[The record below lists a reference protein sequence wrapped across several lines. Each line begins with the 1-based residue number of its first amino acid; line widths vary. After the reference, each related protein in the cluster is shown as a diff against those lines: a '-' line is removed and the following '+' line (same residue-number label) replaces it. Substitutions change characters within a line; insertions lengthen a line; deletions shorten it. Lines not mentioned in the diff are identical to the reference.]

1 MTTLAALIAPQRST
15 QYAALADALA
25 PYELALSPL
34 KDRIAEIQPVV
45 LGGQLYLKLELSAP
59 LDEQD
64 AGELGSLAMTSAF
77 FDYYEQL
84 GEHTGPF
91 LHPIETHFEPF
102 LPPDMAL
109 TRRYKGKTNE
119 LFTQFL
125 CNIARFSSGFAHEP
139 WQALRLF
146 DPLSG
151 GGTTLF
157 SALSLGAE
165 AAGVEKDESDVE
177 STATFVRNYLKEQ
190 GIAQAV
196 REERLRKIGHR
207 WTFSIGKLAPRRLML
222 ASGDTTQSPALISGF
237 KPHLIVT
244 DLPYGFQH
252 HGELVSLLTAALP
265 VWAALLPAYG
275 ALVFAWDATR
285 FPREQMVEL
294 VESAGPLEVLNLP
307 PYIMLAHRVDRVIK
321 SRDVIVARKRPAA

>member
-1 MTTLAALIAPQRST
+1 MTVLVALIAPQRST
-15 QYAALADALA
+15 QYTALADALA
-25 PYELALSPL
+25 PSELALSPL
-34 KDRIAEIQPVV
+34 QDRITDIRPLA
-45 LGGQLYLKLELSAP
+45 LGGQSYLKLELSAS
-59 LDEQD
+59 LDEHD
-64 AGELGSLAMTSAF
+64 AGELGTLAMTSAF

-84 GEHTGPF
+84 GEHVGPF
-91 LHPIETHFEPF
+91 LHPLETRFEPF

-119 LFTQFL
+119 LFTQYL
-125 CNIARFSSGFAHEP
+125 CNIARFSSGFAHVP
-139 WQALRLF
+139 WPAIRVF
-146 DPLSG
+146 DPLAG

-157 SALSLGAE
+157 SALTLGAE
-165 AAGVEKDESDVE
+165 AAGVEKDESDVQ
-177 STATFVRNYLKEQ
+177 STATFVRSYLKEQ

-196 REERLRKIGHR
+196 REERLRKVGHR
-207 WTFSIGKLAPRRLML
+207 WTFTIGKQAPRRLML
-222 ASGDTTQSPALISGF
+222 ASGDTVQSPALISGF

-265 VWAALLPAYG
+265 VWVSLLPVDG

-294 VESAGPLEVLNLP
+294 VESASPLVVLNLP
-307 PYIMLAHRVDRVIK
+307 PYTMLAHRVDRVIK
-321 SRDVIVARKRPAA
+321 SRDVIVARKRPTV